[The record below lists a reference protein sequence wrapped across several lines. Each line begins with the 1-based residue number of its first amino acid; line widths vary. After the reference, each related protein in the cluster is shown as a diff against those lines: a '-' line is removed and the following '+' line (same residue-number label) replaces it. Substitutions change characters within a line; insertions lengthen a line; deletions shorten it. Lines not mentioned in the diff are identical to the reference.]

1 VFITTWNTP
10 PRHKITNQTFG
21 ATQSQIRNPLTM
33 PNITEIANNAK
44 EKASKLGI
52 KKFDIYGSTI
62 DETSVQVDQGEPK
75 QVKASNRS
83 GVTVRVW
90 NDENTMGVTSTTDVD
105 PKGLELALK
114 TAYEAS
120 FFGVKEN
127 VPDFSPESTAP
138 IGYTPH
144 DKAPQAPV
152 AELINSLL
160 AAEKELLAA
169 HGAIKGVPY
178 NGLAQ
183 RDIDRFYVNSDGATR
198 TESHSLASIYLYS
211 KTEEDGKK
219 PRSGSAFRVERSL
232 NSLDINGCVK
242 ETAEKTISHLNYE
255 KIQSGKYLVVFSPDA
270 FLSLLGAFSNL
281 FNAQSIL
288 DNQSLSNADDL
299 GKQIASPLLSVYD
312 DALHP
317 ANVGAESF
325 DGEGTPTRQ
334 VSLIENGV
342 LKSFLHSAGTAK
354 RMNTQPTGNASIG
367 AKVSVSP
374 NFYHVFAATSPA
386 QELSLETAENVV
398 LIDDLQ
404 ALHAGVKS
412 LQGSFSLPFDGWLV
426 NNGVRTSIE
435 SATVAGDFLELLKSI
450 VYVEKEVELTPGGV
464 CPQIWVDGLSI
475 TGE

>member
-1 VFITTWNTP
+1 
-10 PRHKITNQTFG
+10 
-21 ATQSQIRNPLTM
+21 M
-33 PNITEIANNAK
+33 PNIQEIASYAQDNAQ
-44 EKASKLGI
+44 KLGI
-52 KKFDIYGSTI
+52 KKFDIYGSTV

-90 NDENTMGVTSTTDVD
+90 NEDNTIGITSTTDVD

-127 VPDFSPESTAP
+127 APDFSPEATAP
-138 IGYTPH
+138 IANTL
-144 DKAPQAPV
+144 DEKAPQAPV
-152 AELINSLL
+152 SELIERLL
-160 AAEKELLAA
+160 GAEKELLDA
-169 HGAIKGVPY
+169 HPAIQSVPY

-183 RDIDRFYVNSDGATR
+183 RDIDRFYLNSAGALR
-198 TESHSLASIYLYS
+198 TESVSLASVYLYS
-211 KTEEDGKK
+211 KTDEEGKK
-219 PRSGSAFRVERSL
+219 PRSAGAFRINRSL
-232 NSLDINGCVK
+232 DNLDINGCIQ

-255 KIQSGKYLVVFSPDA
+255 KIKTGKYQVVFSPEA

-281 FNAQSIL
+281 FNAQNIL
-288 DNQSLSNADDL
+288 DKQSLSTPDDI

-317 ANVGAESF
+317 ANIGAETF

-334 VSLIENGV
+334 VTLIENGI
-342 LKSFLHSAGTAK
+342 LQGFLHSAGTAK
-354 RMNTQPTGNASIG
+354 RLNTQPTGNASIG

-374 NFYHVFAATSPA
+374 NFYHVFASGDSE
-386 QELSLETAENVV
+386 QEFSLETAENVV
-398 LIDDLQ
+398 LIDDLH
-404 ALHAGVKS
+404 ALHAGVRA
-412 LQGSFSLPFDGWLV
+412 LQGSFSLPFDGWLI
-426 NNGVRTSIE
+426 NKGVKTSIE

-450 VYVEKEVELTPGGV
+450 IYVEKEVALTPGGV
-464 CPQIWVDGLSI
+464 APRIWVEELSI

>member
-1 VFITTWNTP
+1 
-10 PRHKITNQTFG
+10 
-21 ATQSQIRNPLTM
+21 M
-33 PNITEIANNAK
+33 PNINEIANHAK
-44 EKASKLGI
+44 ENADRLGI
-52 KKFDIYGSTI
+52 KKFDIYGSTV
-62 DETSVQVDQGEPK
+62 DDTNVQVDRGEPK

-90 NDENTMGVTSTTDVD
+90 NEDNTMGVTSTTDVD

-127 VPDFSPESTAP
+127 VPDFSPEATTSIP
-138 IGYTPH
+138 NKPEN
-144 DKAPQAPV
+144 KALQAPV
-152 AELINSLL
+152 AELIDKLL
-160 AAEKELLAA
+160 LAEKELLAA
-169 HGAIKGVPY
+169 HPAIKGVPY
-178 NGLAQ
+178 NSLAQ
-183 RDIDRFYVNSDGATR
+183 RDIDRFYLNSDGALR
-198 TESHSLASIYLYS
+198 TESHSFASIYLYS
-211 KTEEDGKK
+211 KTEEEGKK
-219 PRSGSAFRVERSL
+219 PRSAGAFRIDHSL
-232 NSLDINGCVK
+232 DNLDINGCIK
-242 ETAEKTISHLNYE
+242 ETADKTISHLNYE
-255 KIQSGKYLVVFSPDA
+255 KIQSGKYRVVFSPEA

-288 DNQSLSNADDL
+288 DKQSLSTPDDL
-299 GKQIASPLLSVYD
+299 GKEIASPLLSVYD

-317 ANVGAESF
+317 ANIGAETF

-334 VSLIENGV
+334 ISLIENGI

-354 RMNTQPTGNASIG
+354 RLNAQPTGNASIG

-374 NFYHVFAATSPA
+374 NFYHVFTTATPE
-386 QELSLETAENVV
+386 QEFSIETAENVI
-398 LIDDLQ
+398 LIDDLR

-426 NNGVRTSIE
+426 NKGVKTSIE

-450 VYVEKEVELTPGGV
+450 IYVEKEVELTPGGV
-464 CPQIWVDGLSI
+464 CPRIWVNELAI

>member
-1 VFITTWNTP
+1 
-10 PRHKITNQTFG
+10 
-21 ATQSQIRNPLTM
+21 M
-33 PNITEIANNAK
+33 PSIHEIANHAK
-44 EKASKLGI
+44 ENASKLGI

-90 NDENTMGVTSTTDVD
+90 NEENTMGVTSTTDVD

-127 VPDFSPESTAP
+127 VPDFSPEATVALP
-138 IGYTPH
+138 DTH
-144 DKAPQAPV
+144 QEKAPQAPV
-152 AELINSLL
+152 NELINSLL
-160 AAEKELLAA
+160 GAEKELLAA
-169 HGAIKGVPY
+169 HEAITGVPY

-183 RDIDRFYVNSDGATR
+183 RDIDRFYLNSDGATR

-211 KTEEDGKK
+211 KTEEEGKK
-219 PRSGSAFRVERSL
+219 PRSGSAFRIERSL
-232 NSLDINGCVK
+232 NNLDIQGCIQ
-242 ETAEKTISHLNYE
+242 ETAEKTISHLNYD
-255 KIQSGKYLVVFSPDA
+255 KIKSGKYRVVFSPDA

-288 DNQSLSNADDL
+288 DNQSLSKADDL
-299 GKQIASPLLSVYD
+299 GKEIASPLLSLYD
-312 DALHP
+312 DSLHP
-317 ANVGAESF
+317 ANIGAESF

-334 VSLIENGV
+334 VKLIENGV

-374 NFYHVFAATSPA
+374 NFYHVFAATLPE
-386 QELSLETAENVV
+386 QDLSLDTAENVI

-426 NNGVRTSIE
+426 NKGERSSIE

-450 VYVEKEVELTPGGV
+450 VYVDKEEELTPSGV
-464 CPQIWVDGLSI
+464 CPKIWVDQLSI
-475 TGE
+475 TGD